1 MLLKAAEMAQDKLQ
15 PTARKIQDPVS
26 LLECSFQKH
35 NPRSDIKKN
44 LSYLAHSHGPEVT
57 AEPFLTTLATKL
69 IELDQEKVQV

>member
-15 PTARKIQDPVS
+15 PTARKIKDPAS

-35 NPRSDIKKN
+35 NPSSDKKN
-44 LSYLAHSHGPEVT
+44 SSYLAHSHGSEVT
-57 AEPFLTTLATKL
+57 ADPFLTALATEL